1 MGGIKLSRTEIAA
14 LDLLIELKREEE
26 EAAEVAASEEE
37 GEEESVEAKAF
48 PAVVAVGGALARA
61 TPAAARVTA
70 RATPRAKRAAKAVG
84 RGAKKA
90 AKGVGRGAKKA
101 AKRVGPVARRAGEN
115 LVAGVG
121 AYYVTKRLDRGKSL
135 SEQASQLE
143 EELPEGLSLE
153 ELLEIRQQV
162 EEE

>member
-26 EAAEVAASEEE
+26 EEAAAVAAAEEE

-90 AKGVGRGAKKA
+90 ARPVGRA
-101 AKRVGPVARRAGEN
+101 ARDVGLGVVG
-115 LVAGVG
+115 GVG
-121 AYYVTKRLDRGKSL
+121 AHFVTKRLDRGKSL

-153 ELLEIRQQV
+153 ELLEIREQV